1 MVKPSIFYYFESL
14 TMTTKD
20 LLSYTGKFYS
30 PELETTYKIYFEND
44 TLFWH
49 HARHGEF
56 KMKVLKN
63 DVLESE
69 WPMAITKYKR
79 DKKGEVTGIYVSNG
93 RVRNLWFEKQK

>member
-1 MVKPSIFYYFESL
+1 MIPYFY
-14 TMTTKD
+14 
-20 LLSYTGKFYS
+20 
-30 PELETTYKIYFEND
+30 
-44 TLFWH
+44 H

-56 KMKVLKN
+56 KMKVLKKN
-63 DVLESE
+63 VLESA